1 MTDPMKIAGLLE
13 IAQRAMD
20 VEDRVVERKEHME
33 TLRSAY
39 KWHKQT
45 LGMADHDM
53 IKRETPEWE
62 AVKAATAVEYVDS
75 EKAKRAEYNARR
87 RLQTAIRHY
96 RTKSGSVA
104 SARMEG

>member
-1 MTDPMKIAGLLE
+1 MSDPMKIAALLE

-20 VEDRVVERKEHME
+20 VEARVVERKEHEE

-45 LGMADHDM
+45 LGMADHVM
-53 IKRETPEWE
+53 IKREGPEWD
-62 AVKAATAVEYVDS
+62 AVKAATAVEYADT

-87 RLQTAIRHY
+87 RLQTAIRNY
-96 RTKSGSVA
+96 RTKA
-104 SARMEG
+104 YA